1 MKLSHQL
8 KQWLNDPSDFNS
20 GLMLYN
26 FVKINRKY
34 DKFFSQPGV
43 VSVKISILKSE
54 LQSALTKLAL
64 NPHLDLDINPIIPHP
79 QPVINKSNIQTTI
92 NNSAPLPVVT
102 KPVQNDFIK
111 PSPQPVAASANNDT
125 KPITTNIA
133 TEIPNKPTVRPNL
146 SIQIDKSANSHNQ
159 NQSLIFVDNPYVDIS
174 RLPAEYQNEYKKI
187 KEYYPILA
195 DHQEKMRYAKSDE
208 ERKLHLDKAVQT
220 DNLIK
225 KSWALINAYVNE
237 NPDFKKADAP
247 DVMPQDKP
255 ALTQQ
260 VAADMKKLAN
270 YKRNL
275 QRIKKELNENPNM
288 SAKKRREK
296 DAKASFIQT
305 EINKLLKSLALSEE

>member
-34 DKFFSQPGV
+34 DKFFNQPGV
-43 VSVKISILKSE
+43 LSVKISILKSE

-79 QPVINKSNIQTTI
+79 QPV
-92 NNSAPLPVVT
+92 
-102 KPVQNDFIK
+102 
-111 PSPQPVAASANNDT
+111 AASANNDT

-133 TEIPNKPTVRPNL
+133 TEMPNKPTVRPNL

-288 SAKKRREK
+288 SSKKRNQK
-296 DAKASFIQT
+296 NAKASFIQT